1 MSLSIIGIVSDVVK
15 GIVDIGKKFIV
26 DKDKRL
32 EFESELQT
40 KGVDLISRAIEKQAE
55 IIVAEASGE
64 SWLQRNWRPVLML
77 WFAGLVGAHWLGITP
92 SNLPEAVV
100 INLLDIVQIGIG
112 GYIIGRS
119 AEKGIKAWKEKD
131 K

>member
-92 SNLPEAVV
+92 PNLPEAVV